1 MQIQKKKEIP
11 KKKQMNFMYSLPN
24 TNFISFEITEICT
37 PTIEATQLVF
47 LP

>member
-1 MQIQKKKEIP
+1 MQIQKAPP
-11 KKKQMNFMYSLPN
+11 KKKTNEFHVPN
-24 TNFISFEITEICT
+24 MNFISFEITEICT

>member
-1 MQIQKKKEIP
+1 MQIQKEKKIKEKKEANEFHVP
-11 KKKQMNFMYSLPN
+11 NMNF
-24 TNFISFEITEICT
+24 ICFEITEICT